1 MICCQLEATCYGRMK
16 KKREIY
22 DNIDR
27 AERSRQF
34 SSQQPDIWRA
44 ALREGAWRQAEARS
58 LLGAKGDGCERGRT
72 DEEDDGE
79 VELE

>member
-1 MICCQLEATCYGRMK
+1 MPSAV
-16 KKREIY
+16 
-22 DNIDR
+22 DNS
-27 AERSRQF
+27 AA
-34 SSQQPDIWRA
+34 SSLIWRA